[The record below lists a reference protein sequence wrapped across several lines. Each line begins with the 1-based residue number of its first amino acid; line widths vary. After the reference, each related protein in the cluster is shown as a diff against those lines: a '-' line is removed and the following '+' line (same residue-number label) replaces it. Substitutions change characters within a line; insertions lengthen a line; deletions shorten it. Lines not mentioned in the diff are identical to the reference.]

1 MVEEPETTQT
11 QESEAEVEVH
21 GIREDAEENKV
32 EEEVVKEEE
41 LKASEVDEHR
51 TMPEHPGR
59 DSDSED
65 SEPEDENE
73 KWSKWF
79 LYSYLFWKTNGKM
92 QLEIRLLFLH
102 WLFKWFHVWC
112 NLFFVFSLNAF
123 WAKKMIGSHST
134 EFLSVM

>member
-32 EEEVVKEEE
+32 EEVVVKEEE

-73 KWSKWF
+73 K
-79 LYSYLFWKTNGKM
+79 
-92 QLEIRLLFLH
+92 
-102 WLFKWFHVWC
+102 
-112 NLFFVFSLNAF
+112 
-123 WAKKMIGSHST
+123 
-134 EFLSVM
+134 